1 MASNPGAEKPKFDI
15 KKIYLRDLSF
25 ESPESPHI
33 FTQKEFAPQID
44 VQIRIG
50 HTALGDSGHFEVV
63 LIITATAKH
72 KDKTIFLVEVQQAG
86 IFEITGVPE
95 DRLEAV
101 LEVACPNVLLPFARE
116 AVADLA
122 NKGGFPQLLITPVN
136 FEALYASKRNRATTE
151 SESKAGGGNGA
162 SATEATA

>member
-1 MASNPGAEKPKFDI
+1 MASNPGAEKPRFDI
-15 KKIYLRDLSF
+15 KKVYLRDVSF

-33 FTQKEFAPQID
+33 FTQQEFAPQID

-50 HTALGDSGHFEVV
+50 HKALGGSGHFEVV
-63 LIITATAKH
+63 LIVTATAKH
-72 KDKTIFLVEVQQAG
+72 EDKSIFLVEVQQAG

-101 LEVACPNVLLPFARE
+101 LEVAGPNVLLPFARE

-122 NKGGFPQLLITPVN
+122 NKGGFPQLLINPIN
-136 FEALYASKRNRATTE
+136 FEVLYERKRERAAAE
-151 SESKAGGGNGA
+151 SDAGGGNGA
-162 SATEATA
+162 GTTEATA

>member
-15 KKIYLRDLSF
+15 KKVYLRDVSF
-25 ESPESPHI
+25 ESPESPQV
-33 FTQKEFAPQID
+33 FTQQDLAPKID

-50 HTALGDSGHFEVV
+50 HTALDGSGRFEVV
-63 LIITATAKH
+63 LIVTATAKH
-72 KDKTIFLVEVQQAG
+72 QDKSIFLVEIQQAG

-122 NKGGFPQLLITPVN
+122 NKGGFPQLLISPIN
-136 FEALYASKRNRATTE
+136 FEALYAHKRNRAATE
-151 SESKAGGGNGA
+151 SEAGGGNGA
-162 SATEATA
+162 GATEATA

>member
-15 KKIYLRDLSF
+15 KKIYLRDVSF

-33 FTQKEFAPQID
+33 FTQQDFAPQIG
-44 VQIRIG
+44 VQIRID
-50 HTALGDSGHFEVV
+50 HTALEPSGHFEVV
-63 LIITATAKH
+63 LIVTATAKH
-72 KDKTIFLVEVQQAG
+72 EDKSIFLVEVHQAG
-86 IFEITGVPE
+86 IFEISGIPE
-95 DRLEAV
+95 DRLKAV

-136 FEALYASKRNRATTE
+136 FEALYANKRSRAATE
-151 SESKAGGGNGA
+151 SESEAAGGNGA
-162 SATEATA
+162 GATEATA